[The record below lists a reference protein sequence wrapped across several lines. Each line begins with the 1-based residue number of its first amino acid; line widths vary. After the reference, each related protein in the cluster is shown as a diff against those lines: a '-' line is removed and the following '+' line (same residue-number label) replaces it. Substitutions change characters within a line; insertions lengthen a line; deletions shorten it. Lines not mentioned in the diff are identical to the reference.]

1 MHIQTHVNTLL
12 FGVFIIIAPYLWV
25 LDSQSYKTKQ
35 LHSMDIAFPKFYGSE
50 GLDMSLSIVLL
61 LLCIIMN
68 LWGNECFDLI

>member
-50 GLDMSLSIVLL
+50 GLDVSLSNCFIVTVYFHEF
-61 LLCIIMN
+61 M
-68 LWGNECFDLI
+68 GK